1 MKTPLPLLASSC
13 STADAEKDI
22 IETSALRVMLA
33 RLAAASAD
41 VDIKEAPERASK
53 LTIQM
58 INLTKTIR
66 ETESYNRM
74 LRAALKDSPSGGTL
88 EERLEGYAPSPSEL
102 KELRAELKAHLESLG
117 PRLFED
123 DA

>member
-1 MKTPLPLLASSC
+1 
-13 STADAEKDI
+13 
-22 IETSALRVMLA
+22 MLA

-41 VDIKEAPERASK
+41 VDIKKAPERASK

-102 KELRAELKAHLESLG
+102 KELRAELKAHLELLG